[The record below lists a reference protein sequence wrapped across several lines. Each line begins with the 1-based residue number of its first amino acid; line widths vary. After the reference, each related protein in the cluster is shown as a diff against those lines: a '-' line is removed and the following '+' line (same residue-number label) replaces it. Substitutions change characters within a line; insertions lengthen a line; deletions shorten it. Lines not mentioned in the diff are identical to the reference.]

1 MECARYTWLLGTM
14 ADHCGLSYAQ
24 RDRKLVLL
32 CLRASVTNVDGYV
45 GRAHAL
51 SHHAHPASLPMI
63 PIDTSTFTIT
73 IIL

>member
-1 MECARYTWLLGTM
+1 MLDTHGLLSTM

-32 CLRASVTNVDGYV
+32 CLRASVTDVDGYV

-51 SHHAHPASLPMI
+51 SHHAHHEEPHYQ
-63 PIDTSTFTIT
+63 
-73 IIL
+73 